1 MKNIRDVLKENIKFY
16 RNEAGLTQAQLA
28 EKCGVGTNHIGKM
41 EIASKDPSLSMLEKL
56 SYALDID
63 VFELFID
70 RDKIEKSKIDHID
83 ENIKKIMIK
92 LDIDE

>member
-41 EIASKDPSLSMLEKL
+41 EIASKDPSLIMLEKL